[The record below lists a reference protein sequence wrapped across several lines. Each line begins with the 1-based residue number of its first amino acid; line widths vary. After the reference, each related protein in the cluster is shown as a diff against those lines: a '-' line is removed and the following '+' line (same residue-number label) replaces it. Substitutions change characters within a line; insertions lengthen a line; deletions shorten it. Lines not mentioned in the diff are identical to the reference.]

1 MPLDTITTCSPLRCA
16 VLRVD
21 GSFRTVAREA
31 AASGTVLFELE
42 GRVVDRPTRYTVQI
56 GVDQHVE
63 APEGASLLDHLDRFP
78 WRFLDHSCAPNAR
91 IEGRRVIAVRA
102 IEPGDAVTFDYC
114 TTEFEMATP
123 FDCACGAPACRG
135 RVSGFRGLE
144 AAQRAALDGQVA
156 EHVLALARAT
166 R

>member
-1 MPLDTITTCSPLRCA
+1 MPLNTVATCSPLHCA

-21 GSFRTVAREA
+21 GAFRTVAREA
-31 AASGTVLFELE
+31 APPGTVLFELQ
-42 GRVVDRPTRYTVQI
+42 GRVVGQPTRYTVQVGPGEHI
-56 GVDQHVE
+56 E
-63 APEGASLLDHLDRFP
+63 APEGASLLDHLDRFL

-91 IEGRRVIAVRA
+91 IEGRRVVAVRA

-135 RVSGFRGLE
+135 RIAGYRALD
-144 AAQRAALDGQVA
+144 AAQRAELDGRVA
-156 EHVLALARAT
+156 EHVLALAAAAR
-166 R
+166 